1 MTWSGLNKHSKQV
14 TGQKETLD
22 GDKRHRVMT
31 REDEEAMEA
40 CHDSETLDDD
50 QQYYQL
56 QDACSRI
63 QVQDAPCL
71 HQNTGLISL

>member
-1 MTWSGLNKHSKQV
+1 
-14 TGQKETLD
+14 
-22 GDKRHRVMT
+22 MT

-40 CHDSETLDDD
+40 CHDSETLGDDK
-50 QQYYQL
+50 QYYQL